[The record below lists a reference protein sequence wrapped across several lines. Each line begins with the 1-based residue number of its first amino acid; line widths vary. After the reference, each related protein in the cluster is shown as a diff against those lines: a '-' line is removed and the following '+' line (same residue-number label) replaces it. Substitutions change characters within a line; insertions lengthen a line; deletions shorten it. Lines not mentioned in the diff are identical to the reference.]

1 MNGGVHHIST
11 SFLKRTYL
19 IFYCLINHC
28 FSTSEHHLCPLAQ
41 PQIWLWVWASVQ
53 WLAQVALHTMIH
65 SQQKGVAFLRLSLSE
80 FQWWKY
86 LIIDVKNWCG
96 CGGHPRV
103 YSEWFQIFCS
113 KDTRWCLASCRGWAV
128 CWCFVSVCIWPHTH
142 TVTHT
147 HTHIH
152 RTLKRSPGSWAL
164 RKSSRRFPSW
174 FGKKS
179 ETERGPECLCRINTQ
194 GR

>member
-28 FSTSEHHLCPLAQ
+28 FAHWLSHRFGCGFEPLF
-41 PQIWLWVWASVQ
+41 SG
-53 WLAQVALHTMIH
+53 LHKLHSIH

-80 FQWWKY
+80 SQWWKY

-113 KDTRWCLASCRGWAV
+113 KDTRRCVPSCRGWAV

-142 TVTHT
+142 TVTHA

-194 GR
+194 GS